1 MWTSFR
7 IYLPILLGLG
17 ACDSVRSPSDS
28 GLLESDDLAQ
38 IESRAREGDD
48 AALDSLQMHF
58 QAKADR
64 ASQEKW
70 IAIGVKSGSIKYR
83 LLNLGSVLTHV
94 GISKELNNF
103 DRYCASLAIINDSFR
118 IYVQAKT
125 DADRRSAIDIYMR
138 GTNLALRN
146 LQGLPVEADITA
158 SCVSKAN
165 LPSKDLLEF

>member
-1 MWTSFR
+1 M
-7 IYLPILLGLG
+7 LLGLA
-17 ACDSVRSPSDS
+17 ACDSIRSPSDS
-28 GLLESDDLAQ
+28 GLLDGDELTQAQ
-38 IESRAREGDD
+38 IRAREGDD

-64 ASQEKW
+64 ANQEKW

-83 LLNLGSVLTHV
+83 LLNFEKLLTHV
-94 GISKELNNF
+94 SITPALSSF

-125 DADRRSAIDIYMR
+125 DADRRSAIDLHMR
-138 GTNLALRN
+138 GTNLALRSI
-146 LQGLPVEADITA
+146 QGLPVEGDIAA